1 MPIRLLSQEVSS
13 RIAAGEVVERPASV
27 VKELVEN
34 SLDAGATEVS
44 VEISGG
50 GVDYIR
56 VTDNGCGIPGDEV
69 ELAFERFATSKVAD
83 ARDLDSISTL
93 GFRGEALPSI
103 AAVSSVSLVTKSA
116 GEDFGTRLDA
126 LEGKVVRKER
136 HGAPQGTS
144 VVVRHLFSNFPAR
157 RKFLRSTATE
167 TSRVQAIVVRY
178 ALAYPEVRFQLSVER
193 SNVFSSAGSGNL
205 REAVSAVYGLG
216 VAEAMLE
223 LAMGLHAD
231 EPSYVNVSGMIGP
244 PSLDR
249 ANRSYVSFFV
259 NRRWVQN
266 RLLGYALEQ
275 AYRGFL
281 MEGRYPLAV
290 VNIGIP
296 HGDVDVN
303 VHPAKSEVRFRRED
317 QVFAA
322 LQQAV
327 RQTLTAHSP
336 VPEVRRI
343 QASQPGTAT
352 SPRSASFWPDAPFA
366 ASSGVADQRQSP
378 DLVGGHA
385 PDVGAHRVS
394 AWNVP
399 TGVGHAPDV
408 GAHSR
413 APDVGGHSRAPD
425 VGAHSRAPDVG
436 GHSHAPDVGGHSHAP
451 DVGAHSRAPQPVPR
465 KALPVLRVLGQVQ
478 NTYIVA
484 EGPEGMFLIDQ
495 HAAHERVVFEKV
507 SAQVAS
513 RAPDVQSLL
522 EPVTVELDPRQQEL
536 MESQAELVSRLGF
549 SVEAFGG
556 QTYLLRG
563 VPGLLK
569 GRDAKRAF
577 LDVLDTMAEGG
588 GLQSWEERAAYSIA
602 CHSAIRAG
610 KALTHQEM
618 SELTRQLEECRQP
631 STCPHGRPTMIYLS
645 SSHLEREFG
654 RA

>member
-1 MPIRLLSQEVSS
+1 MPIHLLSQEVSS

-83 ARDLDSISTL
+83 ARDLESISTL

-103 AAVSSVSLVTKSA
+103 AAVSSVSLVTRSA
-116 GEDFGTRLDA
+116 GEDFGTRLDVV
-126 LEGKVVRKER
+126 EGKVIRKEK
-136 HGAPQGTS
+136 HGASQGAS
-144 VVVRHLFSNFPAR
+144 IVVRHLFSNFPAR

-167 TSRVQAIVVRY
+167 TSRIQAIVVRY
-178 ALAYPEVRFQLSVER
+178 ALAYPEVRFQLNVER
-193 SNVFSSAGSGNL
+193 SSAFSSTGSGDL
-205 REAVSAVYGLG
+205 REAVSSVYGLD

-223 LAMGLHAD
+223 LATGLHAD
-231 EPSYVNVSGMIGP
+231 EPSYVNVSGMIAP

-275 AYRGFL
+275 AYHGFL

-296 HGDVDVN
+296 YGDVDVN
-303 VHPAKSEVRFRRED
+303 VHPAKSEVRFRREN

-327 RQTLTAHSP
+327 RHTLTAHSP
-336 VPEVRRI
+336 VPEARRI
-343 QASQPGTAT
+343 QAPQPGTAAL
-352 SPRSASFWPDAPFA
+352 PRSASFWPGAPFA
-366 ASSGVADQRQSP
+366 ASSGVAEQGQP
-378 DLVGGHA
+378 
-385 PDVGAHRVS
+385 
-394 AWNVP
+394 
-399 TGVGHAPDV
+399 PDV

-413 APDVGGHSRAPD
+413 APDIGAQVPFGSAQGGPELDVGAHSRAPD

-436 GHSHAPDVGGHSHAP
+436 
-451 DVGAHSRAPQPVPR
+451 AHSRAPIQPMPR

-478 NTYIVA
+478 NTYVVA

-495 HAAHERVVFEKV
+495 HAAHERIVFENV
-507 SAQVAS
+507 RAQVAS
-513 RAPDVQSLL
+513 RAPDIQSLL

-536 MESQAELVSRLGF
+536 MESQDELVSRLGF

-569 GRDAKRAF
+569 GRDAKQAF

-588 GLQSWEERAAYSIA
+588 GFESWEERAAYSIA

-610 KALTHQEM
+610 KTLTHQEM